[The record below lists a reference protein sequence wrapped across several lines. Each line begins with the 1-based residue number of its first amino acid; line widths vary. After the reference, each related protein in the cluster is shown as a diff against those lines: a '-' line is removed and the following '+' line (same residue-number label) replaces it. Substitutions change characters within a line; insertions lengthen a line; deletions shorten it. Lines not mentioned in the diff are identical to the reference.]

1 VQYIIYASIQYVYKY
16 MYMYTI
22 YIIYYSVQREAS
34 HRVSY
39 AIPLE
44 IIYTTPLQTW
54 NPYNLTFFNGNYY
67 LFYHRV

>member
-1 VQYIIYASIQYVYKY
+1 MY
-16 MYMYTI
+16 MYMYNI
-22 YIIYYSVQREAS
+22 YIYIYIYIYYVQREAS